1 MAWSGIYG
9 ETAMPFRF
17 AVKREES
24 GPPTI
29 QRYNDAVSD
38 QLGWGS
44 DDLVGEPLDSVVE
57 PIDRGVADNVCSI
70 QTASGDSVRAC
81 KATTPD
87 GSAETVLYVPLV
99 GGPECASSATDL
111 NGNTH
116 RKDDTSPDGVTGV
129 LEMAAAMAEVE
140 SVDEGADI
148 AIQMLTRLY
157 ELPMSAVW
165 RYDRSAE
172 VLRPFAES
180 QTTRDVLGGAVEL
193 PLDSL
198 AAEVYRN
205 GEPRRIPDV
214 AESGRVHNAE
224 SPVRSELL
232 VPVGEFGVMAVGA
245 LEPNEFDD
253 RDLEAAALVARALEA
268 VVSREAN
275 NTQLD
280 ANHDALRTIH
290 GVVTNADGLDE
301 TVEALL
307 SLGCDY
313 LSLETGVV
321 ARVDDGTYHVE
332 HVVDATGRVER
343 GDVYPVDETL
353 CSVVVDRESTDP
365 VVIPDVQGGQ
375 YADHPGAAAAVGAY
389 TAVPILVDD
398 EVYGTVCFSG
408 PERRLDSFHR
418 TETEVI
424 SALAQWIGNEVGRQ
438 IQRIELQRY
447 ETVLEAVG
455 DPVYALDTDGQFTYL
470 NASAE
475 REFGYGD
482 ELIGQHVSVGMDND
496 DVDRITTQLSTLTAS
511 DQQALTTEFTIEDA
525 SGAERDVENKIALI
539 GDDETIGSAGVLR
552 DITERKERSK
562 RLESFKE
569 AIETAQ
575 EGVAILDGDTYTYI
589 DQTHV
594 EMYGFDQ
601 RADLLGKTWREL
613 YDSAET
619 VEWFE
624 SEVLPVVADN
634 GRWDGRVT
642 SELPD
647 GSELT
652 VWLSL
657 TALGD
662 GQTLCLVRDE
672 TDRVARERKRQRNER
687 RFRSVFNDPQAMV
700 VSTTADGS
708 VTEINETAREF
719 VDNEGEDPVGVPLW
733 EIGWFDDKPEFRAD
747 ARERVKKAANG
758 EYVQWEQE
766 FEHEGEQRFLSG
778 SVRPVLDEDDTVESM
793 IVSCRDVTARERR
806 RRDLESFKRA
816 IESAEDGVAVLDGDE
831 YTFIDRTH
839 VEMYG
844 FESTADLI
852 GETWRELYSESETN
866 RLEAEAFPALES
878 DGYWRG
884 KVTGS
889 RPDGSTFPAELSLTV
904 IDDGRLVCTVR
915 DETEKQERKRELE
928 LKEQA
933 MDAASVG
940 IQITDPTAP
949 DNPLVY
955 VNDGFERITGYDREE
970 VLGSNPRFLQGE
982 ATDESSV
989 EAIREAIKQERS
1001 VTLELQNECKDG
1013 TEYWNRL
1020 SITPVFDD
1028 GEVVNYIG
1036 IQQDVTERYQRIE
1049 ALEQRQRRL
1058 DLTLSGTGTGIIEI
1072 DTQTGEVTADSS
1084 LESVF
1089 GSDSDTLEGVLQR
1102 VHPDDREAVA
1112 QAFESLAQEKEMWSG
1127 ETRIDVDG
1135 SQRWVSIRAITV
1147 EADDD
1152 SHRVLATLTDIT
1164 TRKRREKQLHQERE
1178 RFQMLVDAVEEYAF
1192 VVLNGDGTI
1201 ATWNDGAQQL
1211 FGYDESAAVGLQ
1223 MAALHPRDERANDV
1237 PKRLLKQA
1245 RIAGRS
1251 ADSGTRVRSDGT
1263 TFQADV
1269 RYAPLKTDTGNFQ
1282 GYAMICRDLTDQRE
1296 QERRTRRF
1304 IEESVD
1310 VVSVLEDDATLEYV
1324 SPAVNRV
1331 LNYETEEIVGRN
1343 LFDLVHPDERE
1354 KVMSAFFSTEASSES
1369 QSQVECRVQTS
1380 DGTWR
1385 TLDIRMFNYADDT
1398 AIGGMLL
1405 YLRDITQEKRQQRR
1419 FEGIFNNASQFIGLL
1434 NAKGVFL
1441 EVNESLAAHA
1451 RESATDLTDSAFTEL
1466 SWWDRSD
1473 SGRERA
1479 SEALEMAIDGE
1490 FARYE
1495 TQILTPRGV
1504 ITVDL
1509 SIKPVTNTTGETELL
1524 IVEARDINRQHRQ
1537 RQYLQALQ
1545 RVLRHNIRND
1555 LTKAWGYLDIVK
1567 NAIDSDRAAHA
1578 AGVLEEVFDTW
1589 DSMTKKTGE
1598 IQRVLSHDDG
1608 LVRSEVESVI
1618 SSTLDETRRLH
1629 PEMTVTVDDTGSQ
1642 AAIVAGEVKA
1652 ALIELIDNAVTASPD
1667 DHVSVS
1673 VSASDGWVTFGVG
1686 DNGPGLPEMEAA
1698 VLNEGEETP
1707 LNHGQGVG
1715 LWLVRM
1721 VVTGA
1726 GGEVNIRDTN
1736 PGTAVELRF
1745 PDIGERRSEVISNGG
1760 GPR

>member
-1 MAWSGIYG
+1 MAWCDRCD
-9 ETAMPFRF
+9 ETAVPFRF
-17 AVKREES
+17 AVRREER

-29 QRYNDAVSD
+29 ERYNDAVSD
-38 QLGWGS
+38 QLGWGP
-44 DDLVGEPLDSVVE
+44 DELVGEPLNSVVE
-57 PIDRGVADNVCSI
+57 SIDGGVADNVCSI

-81 KATTPD
+81 EAATPD
-87 GSAETVLYVPLV
+87 GIAETVLYVPLV
-99 GGPECASSATDL
+99 GDL
-111 NGNTH
+111 EDTPSTIELKENTH
-116 RKDDTSPDGVTGV
+116 RKDEPRPNGVTGV
-129 LEMAAAMAEVE
+129 LQMTAAMAEAE

-148 AIQMLTRLY
+148 AIRMLTQLH
-157 ELPMSAVW
+157 ELPLSAVW
-165 RYDRSAE
+165 HYDRSTE
-172 VLRPFAES
+172 LLRPFAES
-180 QTTRDVLGGAVEL
+180 QTTRDALGGAVEL
-193 PLDSL
+193 PPDSV
-198 AAEVYRN
+198 AAEVYQN

-214 AESGRVHNAE
+214 AESGRIHNVE

-245 LEPNEFDD
+245 LEPDKFDD
-253 RDLEAAALVARALEA
+253 QDLKATVLVARALEA
-268 VVSREAN
+268 VVTREAN
-275 NTQLD
+275 NSQLD

-290 GVVTNADGLDE
+290 NVVTNADGFDE

-332 HVVDATGRVER
+332 HAVDTTGRVER
-343 GDVYPVDETL
+343 GDVYPIDETL
-353 CSVVVDRESTDP
+353 CSVVVDRASTDP
-365 VVIPDVQGGQ
+365 IVIPDVQGGQ
-375 YADHPGAAAAVGAY
+375 YADHPGAAAVGGAY
-389 TAVPILVDD
+389 AAVPILVDG

-408 PERRLDSFHR
+408 PERRLDGFHR
-418 TETEVI
+418 SEIEVI
-424 SALAQWIGNEVGRQ
+424 SALAQWIGNEVERQ
-438 IQRIELQRY
+438 LQRIELQRY
-447 ETVLEAVG
+447 ETILEAVG

-482 ELIGQHVSVGMDND
+482 ELIGQHVSVGMNSD
-496 DVDRITTQLSTLTAS
+496 DVDRITTQLRTLTTS

-525 SGAERDVENKIALI
+525 DGTERDVENKIALI
-539 GDDETIGSAGVLR
+539 GDDEMIGSAGVLR
-552 DITERKERSK
+552 DITERKERNK

-575 EGVAILDGDTYTYI
+575 EGVAILDGDTYTYV

-594 EMYGFDQ
+594 EMYGFEQ
-601 RADLLGKTWREL
+601 RSDLLGKTWREL

-624 SEVLPVVADN
+624 SEVLPAVADN

-672 TDRVARERKRQRNER
+672 TDRVARERRRQRNER
-687 RFRSVFNDPQAMV
+687 RFQSVFNDPQAMV
-700 VSTTADGS
+700 VSTAADGS
-708 VTEINETAREF
+708 VIEINETAREF

-733 EIGWFDDKPEFRAD
+733 EISWFDDKPRFRSD

-778 SVRPVLDEDDTVESM
+778 SVRPVLDEDGTVESM

-816 IESAEDGVAVLDGDE
+816 IESAEDGVAVLEGDE

-844 FESTADLI
+844 FERTEDLV
-852 GETWRELYSESETN
+852 GETWRELYSENEVN
-866 RLEAEAFPALES
+866 RLEAEAFPSLES

-889 RPDGSTFPAELSLTV
+889 RPDGSTFPAELSLTI

-915 DETEKQERKRELE
+915 DETEKRERKRELE

-940 IQITDPTAP
+940 IQITDPTEP

-989 EAIREAIKQERS
+989 EAIREGISEERS

-1028 GEVVNYIG
+1028 DEVVNYIG

-1049 ALEQRQRRL
+1049 ALERRQQRL

-1072 DTQTGEVTADSS
+1072 DTQTGEVIADSS
-1084 LESVF
+1084 LESVVGS
-1089 GSDSDTLEGVLQR
+1089 GSDTFDEILQR
-1102 VHPDDREAVA
+1102 IHPDNREAVA
-1112 QAFESLAQEKEMWSG
+1112 QAFESLGQQKETWSG
-1127 ETRIDVDG
+1127 EVRIAVDG
-1135 SQRWVSIRAITV
+1135 SQRWVSIRATTV
-1147 EADDD
+1147 KSDGG
-1152 SHRVLATLTDIT
+1152 SHRTLATVTDIT
-1164 TRKRREKQLHQERE
+1164 TRKRREKQLFQERE
-1178 RFQMLVDAVEEYAF
+1178 RFQMLVDAVDEYAF
-1192 VVLNGDGTI
+1192 VVLNDDATI
-1201 ATWNDGAQQL
+1201 ATWNDGAEQL
-1211 FGYDESAAVGLQ
+1211 FGYDEQAAVGMQ
-1223 MAALHPRDERANDV
+1223 MAALHPPDERADDV
-1237 PKRLLKQA
+1237 PTRLLKQA
-1245 RIAGRS
+1245 RIAGTS
-1251 ADSGTRVRSDGT
+1251 ADSGTRVRSDGS

-1269 RYAPLKTDTGNFQ
+1269 RYAPLKSDTGDFQ

-1310 VVSVLEDDATLEYV
+1310 VVSVLESDATLEYV
-1324 SPAVNRV
+1324 SPAVKRV
-1331 LNYETEEIVGRN
+1331 LNYETDEIAGEN
-1343 LFDLVHPDERE
+1343 LFDFVHPDERE
-1354 KVMSAFFSTEASSES
+1354 EAMNAFFSTEASLGS
-1369 QSQVECRVQTS
+1369 QSQVECRVRTS
-1380 DGTWR
+1380 DGSWR
-1385 TLDIRMFNYADDT
+1385 TLDIRMFNYTDDA
-1398 AIGGMLL
+1398 AIGGILL
-1405 YLRDITQEKRQQRR
+1405 YLRDITQEKRQERR

-1434 NAKGVFL
+1434 NAKGAFL

-1451 RESATDLTDSAFTEL
+1451 RESATDLTGSAFVDL

-1473 SGRERA
+1473 SAQERA
-1479 SEALEMAIDGE
+1479 SEALELAIDGE

-1495 TQILTPRGV
+1495 TQILTPMGL

-1509 SIKPVTNTTGETELL
+1509 SISPVMNNAGEAELL
-1524 IVEARDINRQHRQ
+1524 IVEARDINKQYRQ

-1555 LTKAWGYLDIVK
+1555 LTKAWGYLDIVE
-1567 NAIDSDRAAHA
+1567 NAIESDRAVRA
-1578 AGVLEEVFDTW
+1578 ADVLEDIFDTW

-1598 IQRVLSHDDG
+1598 IQRVLSRDDG
-1608 LVRSEVESVI
+1608 LVRSEVGPLL
-1618 SSTLDETRRLH
+1618 SSTLDEARPLH
-1629 PEMTVTVDDTGSQ
+1629 PEMTVTVDGDSPQ
-1642 AAIVAGEVKA
+1642 AAVAGEVKP

-1667 DHVSVS
+1667 DHVSLS
-1673 VSASDGWVTFGVG
+1673 VSASDGWVTFEVTE
-1686 DNGPGLPEMEAA
+1686 NGPGLPEMEAA

-1707 LNHGQGVG
+1707 LNHGQGLG

-1726 GGEVNIRDTN
+1726 GGEVSIRDNN
-1736 PGTAVELRF
+1736 PGTTVELRV
-1745 PDIGERRSEVISNGG
+1745 PDIGERRSRVISDGG
-1760 GPR
+1760 GSA